1 MRRVF
6 LFLIIACILPVFFS
20 ISASA
25 ANVRGVVY
33 DLYLNKQSDSM
44 VEINTLPKQMII
56 SKDGTYSFE
65 VAEGNYVIT
74 AKYSE
79 GSMLNSYVEENIT
92 IVDDGDYVID
102 LVLFPVLENEEE
114 VVDMSN
120 LITENNRSS
129 FLGLLIWSL
138 VAIVVII
145 VFFYLFY
152 KFKSSPAGWFENRKP
167 NDDGAKPVTGKYV
180 QDGLVEKDLKED
192 ILQYISQNGGRV
204 TQKDIRR
211 KFPSSEAKISLVL
224 TELEHKGSIEK
235 IKKGRGNIIILK

>member
-1 MRRVF
+1 
-6 LFLIIACILPVFFS
+6 
-20 ISASA
+20 
-25 ANVRGVVY
+25 
-33 DLYLNKQSDSM
+33 
-44 VEINTLPKQMII
+44 
-56 SKDGTYSFE
+56 
-65 VAEGNYVIT
+65 
-74 AKYSE
+74 
-79 GSMLNSYVEENIT
+79 MLNSYVEENIT

-120 LITENNRSS
+120 LITENNRFS